1 MYINKTSVS
10 NYDYIE
16 YLVTKIKLLHASKS
30 NYDWYFEELI
40 RLYYPLIQSTSQ
52 KVYQKLKNVLTFGEL
67 KSRII
72 NLFFIGIIRYDPK
85 YNNDENKDSKDFTYV
100 YFSSYLKKF
109 LPWEVM
115 RISRPSKIEEDDLSI
130 DPRHIELNLNKP
142 TKEISKRLVYDS
154 ASEHPIS
161 DNFISLCRMTQKET
175 SNDLLSDTMILHYGY
190 DFKNR
195 EIAEMLGISQAKVG
209 FLMLELKNFWS
220 QNKELL
226 IP

>member
-1 MYINKTSVS
+1 MVKKPVS

-16 YLVTKIKLLHASKS
+16 YLVTKIKLLHATRK
-30 NYDWYFEELI
+30 NYDWYFDELI

-52 KVYQKLKNVLTFGEL
+52 KVYQKLKNKLTFTEL
-67 KSRII
+67 KNRVI
-72 NLFFIGIIRYDPK
+72 NLFFIGIIRYDAG
-85 YNNDENKDSKDFTYV
+85 YNNVDHVENKEFTYV

-115 RISRPSKIEEDDLSI
+115 RLSRPSKIEEDDLSV

-142 TKEISKRLVYDS
+142 NKEISKNLVYNS

-161 DNFISLCRMTQKET
+161 ENFISLCRMTQKELA
-175 SNDLLSDTMILHYGY
+175 NDLMSDVMILHFGY

-195 EIAEMLGISQAKVG
+195 EIAEMLGVSQAKIG
-209 FLMLELKNFWS
+209 TIMLELKNFWA
-220 QNKELL
+220 QNKDLL
-226 IP
+226 IS